1 MTRLAILAGIALGL
15 ALSAYAVPP
24 VPHQGVQAGSGQPV
38 LRARWGTTP
47 GLPPSG
53 GYCTD
58 D

>member
-15 ALSAYAVPP
+15 ALSAYVVPP
-24 VPHQGVQAGSGQPV
+24 VPQGVQAGSGQPV
-38 LRARWGTTP
+38 LRARCGSAP

-53 GYCTD
+53 GYCAD

>member
-15 ALSAYAVPP
+15 AISAYAVAP
-24 VPHQGVQAGSGQPV
+24 VLHSHQAGSSQPV

-53 GYCTD
+53 GYCAD
-58 D
+58 Y